1 MLFVERGRDAAT
13 VSAKQQVC
21 WNGPKFMARPAL
33 IKRYANRR
41 LYNTSTCTYVT
52 RDDLARMVK
61 RGEDFVVTDGKTSED
76 ITGLVLRQI
85 IIEHESRE
93 NQSLLP
99 ITFLLQLIRFY
110 GDSMRMLV
118 PPYLELSIDSFTREQ
133 EKLRR
138 HMSQAFSD
146 SPFAMLEGLRGETW
160 KFSSGPSRR
169 SRCSR
174 SATPTSRQA
183 QATTPSAHGNEV
195 RLIASVRPTESD
207 RATKTKAKTPARAI
221 LAEAL
226 GLPPGFGSPP
236 TENHGRAG
244 THVRQIQGR
253 TILAQ
258 I

>member
-1 MLFVERGRDAAT
+1 
-13 VSAKQQVC
+13 
-21 WNGPKFMARPAL
+21 MARPAL

-61 RGEDFVVTDGKTSED
+61 GGEDFVVTDGKTSED

-146 SPFAMLEGLRGETW
+146 SPFAMLEGLA
-160 KFSSGPSRR
+160 RR
-169 SRCSR
+169 
-174 SATPTSRQA
+174 
-183 QATTPSAHGNEV
+183 NME
-195 RLIASVRPTESD
+195 IFE
-207 RATKTKAKTPARAI
+207 RAI
-221 LAEAL
+221 AL
-226 GLPPGFGSPP
+226 FSVFAQRDADKPASSSDD
-236 TENHGRAG
+236 
-244 THVRQIQGR
+244 
-253 TILAQ
+253 TIGARK
-258 I
+258 